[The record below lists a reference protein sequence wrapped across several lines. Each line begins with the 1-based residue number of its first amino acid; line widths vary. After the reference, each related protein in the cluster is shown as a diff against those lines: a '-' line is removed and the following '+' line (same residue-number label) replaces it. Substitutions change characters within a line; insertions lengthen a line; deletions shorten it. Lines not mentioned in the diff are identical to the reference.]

1 MANTQDEILRSNEA
15 ELILNSQTFKNA
27 IKILREEYIN
37 LWTRTQADEKDLRE
51 QLHKAVKLL
60 PEIERHLRIIVETGE
75 ITKSNLNRLRKVV

>member
-1 MANTQDEILRSNEA
+1 MANKQDEILRSNEA

-27 IKILREEYIN
+27 IKILKGEYIN

-51 QLHKAVKLL
+51 QLHKSVKLL

-75 ITKSNLNRLRKVV
+75 INKASLNRLRKVV

>member
-37 LWTRTQADEKDLRE
+37 LWTHTQADEKDLRE
-51 QLHKAVKLL
+51 QLHKSVKLL

-75 ITKSNLNRLRKVV
+75 ITKASLNRLRKVV

>member
-51 QLHKAVKLL
+51 QLHKSFKLL
-60 PEIERHLRIIVETGE
+60 PEIERHLRIIVETGK
-75 ITKSNLNRLRKVV
+75 ITKANLNRLRKVI

>member
-37 LWTRTQADEKDLRE
+37 LWTRPQADEKDLRE
-51 QLHKAVKLL
+51 QLHKSVKLL

-75 ITKSNLNRLRKVV
+75 ITKASLNRLRKVV

>member
-51 QLHKAVKLL
+51 Q
-60 PEIERHLRIIVETGE
+60 
-75 ITKSNLNRLRKVV
+75 

>member
-1 MANTQDEILRSNEA
+1 MANKQDEILRSNEA

-37 LWTRTQADEKDLRE
+37 LWTRTQAYEKDLRE
-51 QLHKAVKLL
+51 QLHKSVKLL

-75 ITKSNLNRLRKVV
+75 ITKASLNRLRKVV

>member
-37 LWTRTQADEKDLRE
+37 LWTHTQADEKDLRE
-51 QLHKAVKLL
+51 QLHKSVKLL